1 MTAFWM
7 LSAGH
12 VGPQLVL
19 GKLGARS
26 TIATQQ
32 RPNVCCGT
40 RRPGFYPLKAHMFW
54 TFSWTVCFGHETWRD
69 GWMTL
74 GPEPIE
80 LLLSEHKH

>member
-40 RRPGFYPLKAHMFW
+40 RRPGFYPLKAHIFW
-54 TFSWTVCFGHETWRD
+54 VCFGHEKWGD
-69 GWMTL
+69 GSMTL
-74 GPEPIE
+74 GPEAIE